1 MKKFLLTI
9 AFVFA
14 GMAAYGQTDSTVMKQ
29 EQTKVEEG
37 FQKIENGVVD
47 GYKKIENGVVNG
59 YQKIEDGAVSGW
71 GSVRDWFIKVLF
83 KKKGETLE
91 EAKERLGAG
100 PSKSKDISGK
110 VREYS
115 DTVNAK
121 ATSNVPKYD
130 LNR

>member
-1 MKKFLLTI
+1 
-9 AFVFA
+9 
-14 GMAAYGQTDSTVMKQ
+14 MKQ

-47 GYKKIENGVVNG
+47 GYKKIENGVVTGN
-59 YQKIEDGAVSGW
+59 QKIEDGAVSGW

-83 KKKGETLE
+83 KRKGETLE

-100 PSKSKDISGK
+100 PAKSKDISGK
-110 VREYS
+110 AREYS

-121 ATSNVPKYD
+121 ATSDIPKYD
-130 LNR
+130 LNQ